1 MESDR
6 LQFFRDLIHQE
17 ITELSIYQVKTMTEM
32 IISTERLPDFID
44 HTATQSDRNL
54 ELKIRD
60 RERKLIA
67 KMEEAILRI
76 DQGTYGT
83 CSDCGEEISEK
94 RLIARPVTTLCIDCK
109 TKQEK
114 YEKMRGEVDSS
125 AFLNNFSESFR
136 YRQEKPADFENAAL
150 NRF

>member
-1 MESDR
+1 MNSDK
-6 LQFFRDLIHQE
+6 LQLFRNLIQE
-17 ITELSIYQVKTMTEM
+17 GIVGLSVYQAKTITEMTVA
-32 IISTERLPDFID
+32 TERLPDFID

-76 DQGTYGT
+76 DNGTYGI
-83 CSDCGEEISEK
+83 CNDCGEEITEK
-94 RLIARPVTTLCIDCK
+94 RLIARPVTTLCINCK

-114 YEKMRGEVDSS
+114 AEKLRGKDRSTAIS
-125 AFLNNFSESFR
+125 INFSESFQ
-136 YRQEKPADFENAAL
+136 YRQGNSGDFENAAL